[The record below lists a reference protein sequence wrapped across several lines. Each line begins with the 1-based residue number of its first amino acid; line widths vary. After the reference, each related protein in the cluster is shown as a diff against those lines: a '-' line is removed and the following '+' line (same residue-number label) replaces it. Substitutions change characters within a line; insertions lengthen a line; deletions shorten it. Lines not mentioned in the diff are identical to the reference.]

1 MNTSFMMNE
10 KSQAGVGLVEVL
22 IAIVVLSIGLL
33 GLASLQTSSLKNSDS
48 SMQRS
53 MAIVAAYDLIDR
65 IQAARAQG
73 VNPSDYAA
81 AMPLPSAPGAA
92 CNPPPPATVQGR
104 DLYDWINGQ
113 TVSREDGT
121 KTVGGLRKVASDP
134 NNQNLLGPDA
144 CGGVACNGDGVT
156 CMVRVV
162 WSDARGLQIGGTTD
176 QFVDLQVRFQ

>member
-1 MNTSFMMNE
+1 MNASFRMNV
-10 KSQAGVGLVEVL
+10 KRQAGVGFVEIL

-53 MAIVAAYDLIDR
+53 LAIVAAYDLIDR

-81 AMPLPSAPGAA
+81 VMPLPTAPGA
-92 CNPPPPATVQGR
+92 CNVPTASSIQTR
-104 DLYDWINGQ
+104 DINEWINGRYE
-113 TVSREDGT
+113 TREDGT
-121 KTVGGLRKVASDP
+121 KVVGGLRKDPSNP

-144 CGGVACNGDGVT
+144 CGGVFCNADNVT
-156 CMVRVV
+156 CLVRVV
-162 WSDARGLQIGGTTD
+162 WSDARGLQVGSNTD
-176 QFVDLQVRFQ
+176 QLVDLQVRFQ